1 MNPILLALSPFFVQ
15 FVTAILKKLPLFQNL
30 SEGWYKT
37 AVRFLVALLSFG
49 AAVGGSWLSG
59 GDVDPL
65 ALETFVN
72 AFVAFLSATGSH
84 FLMSKK

>member
-1 MNPILLALSPFFVQ
+1 MNPILLALSPFVVQ
-15 FVTAILKKLPLFQNL
+15 FITAGLKKLPFFQNL

-49 AAVGGSWLSG
+49 SSVGAAWISG
-59 GDVDPL
+59 GEVDPL
-65 ALETFVN
+65 AIQTFAETLVL
-72 AFVAFLSATGSH
+72 FLGATGSH